1 MDASTLLAGLAG
13 GVAGGGALGFILGV
27 ARARGAAEPARRDA
41 EARARAAE
49 AMAEERRRAMEPWR
63 ERVDRLTDELR
74 RAEAERA
81 AGGARAE
88 ELSRALGEQRELLD
102 QMKTQVGTTF
112 QAAAAE
118 AMQQSSE
125 GFLRLASERLGSLQQ
140 QGAGDLEARQQA
152 IASLLGPLRQSLE
165 KVDQHARDLERARG
179 LALGELREQLRTVAE
194 GQDRL
199 RAETGNLVNALAAPA
214 VRGRW
219 GEIQLRRVLEVAG
232 MQDHCDFETQPTLSG
247 PEGRLRPDVVVNL
260 PGGRRIA
267 VDAKAPMGAFLDALA
282 TSDDGDRRAH
292 LRQHAEQVRA
302 HLEKLSAKNY
312 WDGLGASLELVVMF
326 LPGDALYQAALE
338 QAPGLVEEALSHRV
352 VIATP
357 MTLIGVLRAV
367 HAAWREENLAANA
380 EELGRCGREL
390 HERIATMAE
399 HLDGMGGALHRT
411 VEAFNR
417 TVGSFESR
425 VLPGARRI
433 AELGSAGKKALPDLQ
448 PVDLR
453 PRSASASVI
462 PVGTRD
468 ARGERAR
475 ALSVAAPGC
484 HTGCGP

>member
-1 MDASTLLAGLAG
+1 
-13 GVAGGGALGFILGV
+13 
-27 ARARGAAEPARRDA
+27 
-41 EARARAAE
+41 
-49 AMAEERRRAMEPWR
+49 
-63 ERVDRLTDELR
+63 
-74 RAEAERA
+74 
-81 AGGARAE
+81 
-88 ELSRALGEQRELLD
+88 
-102 QMKTQVGTTF
+102 MKTQVGTTF

-118 AMQQSSE
+118 ALQQSSE

-152 IASLLGPLRQSLE
+152 IASLLGPLRQSLD
-165 KVDQHARDLERARG
+165 KMDQHARDLERARG
-179 LALGELREQLRTVAE
+179 LALGELREQLRAVAE

-282 TSDDGDRRAH
+282 TADDGDRRAH

-433 AELGSAGKKALPDLQ
+433 AELGSAGKKALPNLQ

-462 PVGTRD
+462 PVGTRE

-475 ALSVAAPGC
+475 ALSVAAAAATQDAERDMRDPSPRAQVGIESAESSPSARTPTPSTMARASAAPRSAARSRDVRRATRTRASSPKLSAVRDLRLAVASRSARPALNQDRAAAAAC
-484 HTGCGP
+484 SGVRSRCGSASIS